1 MKVCGQNQPRPVLSF
16 KIYINALDG
25 ERKGDLRPHYWRE
38 TFPQMECGLKG
49 DI

>member
-1 MKVCGQNQPRPVLSF
+1 LRTKSTQSGIV

-25 ERKGDLRPHYWRE
+25 ETKGDLRPHYWRE